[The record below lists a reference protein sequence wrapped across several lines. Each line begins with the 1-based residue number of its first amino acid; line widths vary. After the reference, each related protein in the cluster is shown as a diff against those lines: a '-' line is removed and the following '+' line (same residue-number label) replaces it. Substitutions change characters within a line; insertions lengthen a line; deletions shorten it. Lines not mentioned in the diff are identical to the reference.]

1 MSDNQNPI
9 TPQPQTVAELNLHLV
24 YLQRDVSKLVE
35 AMPLMATKADIDSL
49 ARRLDGYAT
58 QDEVRALRT
67 DLEHVRGMV
76 ESGSVQSTVERWG
89 NMAQKLA
96 AVVAFVSGA
105 VYFLHALLEAV
116 KVAK

>member
-1 MSDNQNPI
+1 MSGQPPQI
-9 TPQPQTVAELNLHLV
+9 PQPQTVAELNLHLV

-35 AMPLMATKADIDSL
+35 AMPLMATKSDIDNL

-67 DLEHVRGMV
+67 DLEDVRQQV

-89 NMAQKLA
+89 NLAQRVA
-96 AVVAFVSGA
+96 AIIAFGTGA
-105 VYFLHALLEAV
+105 VYFLHGLLEKV
-116 KVAK
+116 K